1 MGQKRALI
9 SVFDKRN
16 VAGLAKDL
24 ADLGWEIVSSS
35 GTAKHIREGGVP
47 VKEVEDLTGYPHLL
61 GGRVKTLH
69 PSVFGG
75 ILARRHFE
83 GDKADVEKYGIPMID
98 MVVCNLYPFEET
110 LKKGAALDEL
120 LENID
125 IGGVTLIR
133 AAAKNFRH
141 VVPVTDPEDYAA
153 VVEEIRSEGNVTLP
167 TRERLAARAFL
178 KTSYYDAV
186 IHGGLS
192 RSCGRE
198 EPFAPLRVLPLSK
211 RLDLRYGENSHQRAS
226 LYGNPLEDIPWRLVS
241 GKPLSYNNLL
251 DIDCAMRAMDILH
264 DDCACVIIKHTTPCG
279 IGLSEDAV
287 EAYLKAFDCDPV
299 SAFGGVIAFTREVDL
314 RVARRVAEQFSE
326 VLVAPSFTEEAVGAL
341 ASERPNLRLL
351 EWDGDHSG
359 GTSLLRTWSGTLVQ
373 EDITP
378 PLPDPDS
385 GEWVGEPRGDL
396 WADLLLAWKAAALGK
411 SNSISIVREGMT
423 VGLGRGF
430 TSRVDAV
437 KWACMQAGG
446 KAAGAVLGSDGF
458 FPFPDSIEAAAEA
471 GIAAVIQPGGSIRD
485 SDIRDVAAKLGIA
498 CSSAGGEPSATE
510 GVIEP

>member
-1 MGQKRALI
+1 MYKR
-9 SVFDKRN
+9 
-16 VAGLAKDL
+16 
-24 ADLGWEIVSSS
+24 
-35 GTAKHIREGGVP
+35 
-47 VKEVEDLTGYPHLL
+47 
-61 GGRVKTLH
+61 
-69 PSVFGG
+69 
-75 ILARRHFE
+75 
-83 GDKADVEKYGIPMID
+83 
-98 MVVCNLYPFEET
+98 
-110 LKKGAALDEL
+110 
-120 LENID
+120 
-125 IGGVTLIR
+125 
-133 AAAKNFRH
+133 
-141 VVPVTDPEDYAA
+141 
-153 VVEEIRSEGNVTLP
+153 
-167 TRERLAARAFL
+167 
-178 KTSYYDAV
+178 
-186 IHGGLS
+186 
-192 RSCGRE
+192 
-198 EPFAPLRVLPLSK
+198 
-211 RLDLRYGENSHQRAS
+211 Q
-226 LYGNPLEDIPWRLVS
+226 DIPWRLVS

-446 KAAGAVLGSDGF
+446 KRCV
-458 FPFPDSIEAAAEA
+458 
-471 GIAAVIQPGGSIRD
+471 
-485 SDIRDVAAKLGIA
+485 
-498 CSSAGGEPSATE
+498 
-510 GVIEP
+510 